1 MPEPHSA
8 VPRLGALEQD
18 VMDILWGCRTPLCA
32 REVLQQLTSHP
43 LAYTTVATVLTNLV
57 KKSMVERISTGRTWV
72 YRPLDTRSQYAA
84 GLMAQALTVSED
96 RALSFLHFVETM
108 SEADAALLREILAG
122 PGPGPGPG
130 PDTAHGSGRETP
142 GPAAR
147 QAT

>member
-18 VMDILWGCRTPLCA
+18 VMDILWDCRTPLCA
-32 REVLQQLTSHP
+32 REVLQQLTSHS

-57 KKSMVERISTGRTWV
+57 KKAMVERISTGRTWV

-96 RALSFLHFVETM
+96 RASSFLHFVETM

-122 PGPGPGPG
+122 P
-130 PDTAHGSGRETP
+130 DTAHGSGRETP